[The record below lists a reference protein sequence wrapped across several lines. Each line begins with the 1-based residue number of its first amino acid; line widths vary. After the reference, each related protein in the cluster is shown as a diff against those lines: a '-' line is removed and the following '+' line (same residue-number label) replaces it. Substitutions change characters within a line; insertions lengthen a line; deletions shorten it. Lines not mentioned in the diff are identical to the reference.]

1 MLLKPRVY
9 VLDVTDVYVF
19 AFDNVGDDFVTE
31 ILNIYF
37 IQKVEFTRIFFV
49 ILLFLFKNKV

>member
-9 VLDVTDVYVF
+9 ILDVTDVYVV

-31 ILNIYF
+31 ILNIYL
-37 IQKVEFTRIFFV
+37 IQKVGFTRIFFV
-49 ILLFLFKNKV
+49 ILLIWFKNKV